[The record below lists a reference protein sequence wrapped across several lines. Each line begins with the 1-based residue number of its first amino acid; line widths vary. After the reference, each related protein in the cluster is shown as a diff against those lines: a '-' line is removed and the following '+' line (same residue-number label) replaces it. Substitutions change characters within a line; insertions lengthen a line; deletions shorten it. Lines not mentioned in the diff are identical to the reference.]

1 MASRSGGT
9 QVPALVPALVRALTL
24 LERVARQPGAVSL
37 ARLASELALPKS
49 SVHGLCRTLL
59 SFGYLR
65 RQTDGGFMIG
75 PRVMHLAAAFVSST
89 SVAQEFNALW
99 ADAPHAPQETMILSV
114 LDGTEVVYVAARHGT
129 RPLGLAFTVGMRL
142 PAHLAATG
150 KAMLAFHDPAEVRKR
165 FPAGPLPRPL
175 KRGAASVDELL
186 EELAL
191 TRRRGH
197 SIDDQSL
204 RQGVYCMAAPVF
216 DASGAPVAAVGIC
229 LQRAMLGSDG
239 GQGYREAVAGAAAS
253 LSLRLGA
260 APHGAGGDPS

>member
-1 MASRSGGT
+1 MASRAGGP

-99 ADAPHAPQETMILSV
+99 ADAPSAPQETMILSV
-114 LDGTEVVYVAARHGT
+114 LDGTEVVYVAAHHGT

-186 EELAL
+186 DELAL

-239 GQGYREAVAGAAAS
+239 GQGYREAVTGTAAN
-253 LSLRLGA
+253 LSQRLGA
-260 APHGAGGDPS
+260 APHGAAVEPA